1 MDIRRIAV
9 LVDGDNVS
17 ARHSARVLSEAGRLG
32 RIDIARVYAAANP
45 QPDWLS
51 TPGYRFIHAG
61 EGKNA
66 ADLLLSIDAMEMALV
81 SGLETFAIATS
92 DGDFTHLVQRL
103 RERGVHVLGLG
114 EAKAPTGFRMACSEF
129 LQLQD
134 PESRPDCR
142 KPDGAVSEFDQRI
155 RGIIAKHS
163 TNGRG
168 MRIADLSPRMYA
180 EHGTRISTFPE
191 KNWRAYLSARPVL
204 YEIDPRGPEAMVRFL
219 PAGFAPH

>member
-1 MDIRRIAV
+1 MERRRIAV

-17 ARHSARVLSEAGRLG
+17 ARHSARLLSEAGKLG
-32 RIDIARVYAAANP
+32 RIDIARVYAATNP

-51 TPGYRFIHAG
+51 VPGYRFIHAG

-66 ADLLLSIDAMEMALV
+66 ADLLLSIDAMEMALE

-92 DGDFTHLVQRL
+92 DGDFTHLALRL

-114 EAKAPTGFRMACSEF
+114 EAKAPRAFRMACSEF
-129 LQLQD
+129 LQLQG
-134 PESRPDCR
+134 PESPAETR
-142 KPDGAVSEFDQRI
+142 KAANVVSAFDQKI
-155 RGIIAKHS
+155 RNMIARNN
-163 TNGRG
+163 TCGRG
-168 MRIADLSPRMYA
+168 MRIAELGCRMRT
-180 EHGTRISTFPE
+180 EHNTQISTFPE

-204 YEIDPRGPEAMVRFL
+204 FEIDPRGPEAMVRFR